1 MRSPLAVTRRLRP
14 GVLVEGINAVVLV
27 VAELCGRSGFSGG
40 GGRRGVWSPRPAVML
55 TPSVVRFSSRFV
67 VVVVVVGFGSSTSSP
82 AAAGLGRCRR
92 VGVVVAVAVT
102 VFLVAA
108 VRASG
113 IWLRGGVRLRGCVL
127 RCFGGRLLCVDA
139 SVRLLLLLLLAT

>member
-1 MRSPLAVTRRLRP
+1 M
-14 GVLVEGINAVVLV
+14 V

-67 VVVVVVGFGSSTSSP
+67 VVVGFGSSSSP

-139 SVRLLLLLLLAT
+139 SVCLLLLLLLLATER